1 MPDVVYTGHLTSALY
16 LDKRENVGHYTEVII
31 YLSTE
36 ALTSAESRRFLV
48 EIIQAILV
56 ISCYHPR
63 WLARQIA
70 GHGKFSLHRSAN
82 HNSLR
87 IPCD

>member
-70 GHGKFSLHRSAN
+70 GHGKLAFTDPQTHKFIKDSL
-82 HNSLR
+82 
-87 IPCD
+87 